1 MAENADDA
9 AAAARLAEQARKR
22 REIKEKR
29 EARIRADGAS
39 RLDKISGLGGGLQR
53 GAPQTT
59 TPKAP
64 TPASTTTPAAATPT
78 AQPTARPLQH
88 ADPDEVDI
96 SQHFYQP
103 QTAPRIPPQFPQ
115 PPGPGPNMSE
125 AGLRQLMLGL
135 DPAAA
140 AAAGLGPNPFGAF
153 PSPGDPEAE
162 DPMMRM
168 MMQMLGGG
176 DGSAGGSGPFPF
188 PSPGGA
194 PGANPFANM
203 PLGMGMPPFGPGGPQ
218 QQQQLARPDRYAS
231 LWRLLHTAVALGLGL
246 YIALWTSF
254 GGTKVERERE
264 KVVGVVGVEGEEEM
278 RESGKKFFY
287 AFATAEALLLTSRY
301 FMDRGRAR
309 SASGGGI
316 LGMVVGFLPQPFR
329 GYIEIAMRYGQIFG
343 TVKADVLVCIF
354 VLGVATWAR
363 G

>member
-1 MAENADDA
+1 MADNADDAA

-53 GAPQTT
+53 GASQTT
-59 TPKAP
+59 TPKAT
-64 TPASTTTPAAATPT
+64 TPASTTPAATAPT
-78 AQPTARPLQH
+78 VQPTARPLQH

-103 QTAPRIPPQFPQ
+103 QTTARIPPQFPP
-115 PPGPGPNMSE
+115 PPGPGPDLSE

-135 DPAAA
+135 DPASVGG
-140 AAAGLGPNPFGAF
+140 AAGASLGPNPFGAF
-153 PSPGDPEAE
+153 PGAGGPDSE

-168 MMQMLGGG
+168 MMQMLGG
-176 DGSAGGSGPFPF
+176 DGTAGGSPFPF
-188 PSPGGA
+188 PPAGT
-194 PGANPFANM
+194 NPFASM
-203 PLGMGMPPFGPGGPQ
+203 GMDMPPFGPGGPQ
-218 QQQQLARPDRYAS
+218 QQLAMPDRYAS

-254 GGTKVERERE
+254 SGTKVERERE
-264 KVVGVVGVEGEEEM
+264 KVVGVVGGEENM
-278 RESGKKFFY
+278 SESGRKFFY

-309 SASGGGI
+309 SAAGGGI
-316 LGMVVGFLPQPFR
+316 LGMVVGFLPQPFK
-329 GYIEIAMRYGQIFG
+329 GYVEIAMRYGQIFG

-354 VLGVATWAR
+354 VLGMASWAR